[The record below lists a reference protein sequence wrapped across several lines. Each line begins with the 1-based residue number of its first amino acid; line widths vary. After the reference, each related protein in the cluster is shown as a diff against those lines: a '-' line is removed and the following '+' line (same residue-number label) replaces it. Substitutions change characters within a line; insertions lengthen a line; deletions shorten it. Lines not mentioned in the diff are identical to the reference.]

1 MLLRKFSIAAAATLF
16 IPLAG
21 QVTHAAT
28 FTTQEVNEVHNF
40 QKEYANLDKTSYS
53 AANIYAK
60 KPNLSKKFKVGRLDP
75 KYIKTQTDYINYYRS
90 LFSLPAISSTDT
102 LNKNAQITAAV
113 MAA

>member
-21 QVTHAAT
+21 QVTQAAT

-60 KPNLSKKFKVGRLDP
+60 KPNLSKKFKVGRLDQNTLKRKQIISITIDHCSVCP
-75 KYIKTQTDYINYYRS
+75 LSRLLIHLIKTRR
-90 LFSLPAISSTDT
+90 LRL
-102 LNKNAQITAAV
+102 L
-113 MAA
+113 